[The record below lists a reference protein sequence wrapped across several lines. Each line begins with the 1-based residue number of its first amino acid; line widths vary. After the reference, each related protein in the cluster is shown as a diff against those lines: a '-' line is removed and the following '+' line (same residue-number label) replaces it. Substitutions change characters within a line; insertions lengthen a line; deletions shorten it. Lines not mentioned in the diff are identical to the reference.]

1 MSAKKKTVFGII
13 LLTFTLIIGYI
24 FYGLNIMADEDK
36 YGDLVYIGEKVENGD
51 IILKCSAE
59 YSNNDKSEFDK
70 IGLIEKSFGKVYVWD
85 YNNTVKKTLFNWA
98 ERQNAQKIIVL
109 RAKSQNIKKV
119 IPKVEGKYNYL
130 LYFDDYEIITKT
142 L

>member
-1 MSAKKKTVFGII
+1 MNAKKKTIVGSI
-13 LLTFTLIIGYI
+13 LLIIILIIGYI
-24 FYGLNIMADEDK
+24 FYGLYLMADEDK
-36 YGDLVYIGEKVENGD
+36 YGDLVYMGEKVENGD

-59 YSNNDKSEFDK
+59 YSNNDKLEFDE
-70 IGLIEKSFGKVYVWD
+70 IGIIEKSFGKVYVWD
-85 YNNTVKKTLFNWA
+85 YKNTVKKTLFNWA
-98 ERQNAQKIIVL
+98 ERQNAHKVLVL

-130 LYFDDYEIITKT
+130 LNSDDYYLITET